1 MLTCYIDEGDRLRPT
16 SPVAALDDPRLVWL
30 DMHDPDDAQD
40 AAVEARFGIEVP
52 SLAEMLEIEPSSR
65 LYEENGALYM
75 TATLVAQVE
84 SGDPVSAPVTFI
96 LAPGGLVTLRH
107 ADPKSFRLFAAQVQK
122 SKLAD
127 SRPVGVFM
135 SLLETVVARFADILE
150 LVSADTDQVSAH
162 VFRSDI
168 QKNARP
174 LERLLKDIGRCGE
187 LNSRVREAVASTIR
201 LLTWFGHPDTGYAS
215 DKAVRERIKTLGRDM
230 ASLGDHANA
239 QAAKLQFLLDATLG
253 RINIVQTNIIKIFS
267 VAAAAFLPPTLI
279 ASIYGMNF
287 AAMPELQWRFG
298 YPLAVGA
305 MLLSA
310 VLPLWY
316 FKRKG
321 WL

>member
-1 MLTCYIDEGDRLRPT
+1 MFTCYIDDGERLRAT
-16 SPVAALDDPRLVWL
+16 DAAEALADPRLVWL
-30 DMHDPDDAQD
+30 DLHNPTIDENAQ
-40 AAVEARFGIEVP
+40 VERHLELTIP
-52 SLAEMLEIEPSSR
+52 SLVEMQEIEPSSR

-84 SGDPVSAPVTFI
+84 AGDPVSAPVTFI
-96 LAPGGLVTLRH
+96 LSPKGLVTLRH
-107 ADPKSFRLFAAQVQK
+107 IDPKSFRLFVGQIQK
-122 SKLAD
+122 ARPAD
-127 SRPVGVFM
+127 NRPVGLFL

-150 LVSADTDQVSAH
+150 LISTDADQISAH
-162 VFRSDI
+162 AFHGNE
-168 QKNARP
+168 QKNERP
-174 LERLLKDIGRCGE
+174 LETLLTDIGHCGE
-187 LNSRVREAVASTIR
+187 LNSRVREAIASTIR
-201 LLTWFGHPDTGYAS
+201 LLTWFGHPDSGYS
-215 DKAVRERIKTLGRDM
+215 DDRSVRERIKTLGRDM
-230 ASLGDHANA
+230 ASLGDYANY
-239 QAAKLQFLLDATLG
+239 QANKVQFLLDATLG

-287 AAMPELQWRFG
+287 EVMPELHWPFG
-298 YPLAVGA
+298 YPLAVVT